1 MFDLDLKKWG
11 KLLKCKFKSIFISGA
26 GPQDE
31 PLDVDEDERLAFR
44 AQAVGFRIPQI
55 GSTKI
60 ELKSRNSEENVKS
73 K

>member
-1 MFDLDLKKWG
+1 L
-11 KLLKCKFKSIFISGA
+11 ISGA